1 MNTSTVEQDCC
12 HIHQNKC
19 ISWTA
24 IFVGALTALGLG
36 FLLNLL
42 GITMGLSAFK
52 MMSNGSIILAVG
64 GILGIILGSIITMLA
79 AGFVAGYLGRLYCPE
94 RNLGIIYGFTT
105 WVIALLLAAAV
116 MGFLGQYIATYTNT
130 INNAISR
137 TIVTVP
143 INQVTT
149 PAGSV
154 SFSTKNGQPDEV
166 MINVTSS
173 NLISGAFII
182 FILFFIGALFTCLGA
197 HWGMCCKRQEN

>member
-1 MNTSTVEQDCC
+1 MNTSTADQDRC

-42 GITMGLSAFK
+42 GITIELSTFK
-52 MMSNGSIILAVG
+52 MISNGSIILAVG
-64 GILGIILGSIITMLA
+64 GTLGIIVGIIITMLA
-79 AGFVAGYLGRLYCPE
+79 AGFVSGYLGRIYCPD

-105 WVIALLLAAAV
+105 WVMALLLAAAV

-130 INNAISR
+130 ITNAISR
-137 TIVTVP
+137 TVVAVP

-149 PAGSV
+149 PVGSV

-166 MINVTSS
+166 VISVTSS
-173 NLISGAFII
+173 NLISGAFIV
-182 FILFFIGALFTCLGA
+182 FIIFFIGALFTCLGA
-197 HWGMCCKRQEN
+197 HWGMCCKKRDD